1 VTGRARVGIGILA
14 LLGAFVFFLL
24 TVGSLGEP
32 RPELTR
38 IGVADVLA
46 GASPVERFG
55 RDEVRISGWYAELD
69 ADCRDAAA
77 DAAGPGAWLERTCP
91 LRVLMPY
98 QPAETVTQQE
108 LESAGLRLASETGA
122 AFPSRAQPEGPN
134 LRLQQLVF
142 VGHFDDAAAAGCAPA
157 RMERCRNTFVVSDYD
172 GLIR

>member
-1 VTGRARVGIGILA
+1 MA
-14 LLGAFVFFLL
+14 
-24 TVGSLGEP
+24 VGSLGQR

-55 RDEVRISGWYAELD
+55 REEARISGWYAELD
-69 ADCRDAAA
+69 ADCREAVG
-77 DAAGPGAWLERTCP
+77 AAGPVAWLERTCP

-98 QPAETVTQQE
+98 QPAETVTQEE

-122 AFPSRAQPEGPN
+122 AFPSRARPEGPN

-142 VGHFDDAAAAGCAPA
+142 VGHFDDPAAAGCAPA
-157 RMERCRNTFVVSDYD
+157 RLERCRNTFVVSDYD

>member
-1 VTGRARVGIGILA
+1 MTGRVRIGIGILA

-24 TVGSLGEP
+24 TVGSMGER

-55 RDEVRISGWYAELD
+55 REDVRISGWYAELD
-69 ADCRDAAA
+69 ADCREAVPDAS
-77 DAAGPGAWLERTCP
+77 GPFAWLERTCP

-108 LESAGLRLASETGA
+108 LESTGLRLASETGA
-122 AFPSRAQPEGPN
+122 AFPSRSRPEGPN

-142 VGHFDDAAAAGCAPA
+142 VGRFDDPGAAGCAPA
-157 RMERCRNTFVVSDYD
+157 RLERCRNTFVVSDYD